1 MARDLT
7 GDTFPAGGNVTT
19 LDVGRVA
26 ASNTQARSGYT
37 VRIRDL
43 ILAMFIGIHEF
54 EKADRQRVKVSV
66 DLSLDYPEEG
76 IGNAYSRVF
85 CYETFIGRIRMIA
98 EAGHVLL
105 VEGFAERIC
114 DIAFDDRR
122 IRAVKV
128 EVEKLDIFDDVG
140 GVGTLIEKFR
150 PET

>member
-7 GDTFPAGGNVTT
+7 GDNVTS

-26 ASNTQARSGYT
+26 ASSTQARPRYT

-43 ILAMFIGIHEF
+43 ILNMFIGVHEF
-54 EKADRQRVKVSV
+54 EKTDRQRVKVSV
-66 DLSLDYPEEG
+66 DLDLDYPEEG
-76 IGNAYSRVF
+76 IGSHYSRVF

-122 IRAVKV
+122 VLAVKA
-128 EVEKLDIFDDVG
+128 EVEKLDIFEDVG
-140 GVGTLIEKFR
+140 GVGTFIEKFR
-150 PET
+150 PEN